1 MMLRSTLSRIK
12 KKYAHCGLIL
22 MYHRIINIDTDPWDL
37 AVSPENFEEHLQ
49 VLKGYNVISLGELE
63 KILLNKNRLPDN
75 TIAITFDDGYVD
87 NYHTAKPLLEKYN
100 MPASFFIT
108 NDAFEKRQE
117 FWWDVLERIC
127 LQTTHLPQELIL
139 TQAQNMRFKISKQ
152 SNNDTGTITPH
163 KLYFKLC
170 EIAREMPVDEMQ
182 LFIEQ
187 LKAWAN
193 NLHDRPDY
201 LTMTKTELL
210 DLGSNPLFIIGAHT
224 VTHPY
229 LPNFSYEYQNKEILG
244 NIDYLEKLTGDK
256 IKYLAYPHGG
266 NNEFT
271 LDIVAQSGLKMAFTT
286 HHKCFYKNSDPYAI
300 PRVQVIDQDG
310 KTFASQ
316 LKNWMKYNR

>member
-1 MMLRSTLSRIK
+1 MNPRSLLLKIK
-12 KKYAHCGLIL
+12 KKYARRGLVL
-22 MYHRIINIDTDPWDL
+22 MYHRIIKIDTDPWDI
-37 AVSPENFEEHLQ
+37 AVSPQNFGEHLQ
-49 VLKGYNVISLGELE
+49 VLKDYNVISLNKLE
-63 KILLNKNRLPDN
+63 GILINKKHLPAN
-75 TIAITFDDGYVD
+75 TIAITFDDGYAD
-87 NYHTAKPLLEKYN
+87 NYLNAKPLLEKYN

-127 LQTTHLPQELIL
+127 LQSAHLPEELIL
-139 TQAQNMRFKISKQ
+139 NQPENIHFKISKQ
-152 SNNDTGTITPH
+152 GNADTVTPQEVY
-163 KLYFKLC
+163 LKLC
-170 EIAREMPVDEMQ
+170 EIARKLPADEMQ

-187 LKAWAN
+187 LKIWAN
-193 NLHDRPDY
+193 NLQDRADY

-210 DLGSNPLFIIGAHT
+210 DLGSNPLFTVGAHT

-229 LPNFSYEYQNKEILG
+229 LPNFSYEYQNKEIQG

-271 LDIVAQSGLKMAFTT
+271 LDIVAQSGLKLAFTT
-286 HHKCFYKNSDPYAI
+286 HSKCFYKNSDPYTI